1 MSMLRIR
8 TFGDP
13 VLREPALPVEEFDEA
28 LRRLSDDMV
37 VTMHEAP
44 GVGLAAPQVGRSLRL
59 IVFDVGE
66 DGPRAVANPVLR
78 DEWGDQLEE
87 EGCLSLPGLYYPV
100 SRAMK
105 VWAQGHDLDGR
116 EVTIEAEELLAR
128 VLQHE
133 VDHLNGVLFI
143 DRLDKEHRSQAMAA
157 IRDQA
162 LGLLPPAHDP
172 ARAL

>member
-1 MSMLRIR
+1 
-8 TFGDP
+8 
-13 VLREPALPVEEFDEA
+13 
-28 LRRLSDDMV
+28 
-37 VTMHEAP
+37 
-44 GVGLAAPQVGRSLRL
+44 
-59 IVFDVGE
+59 
-66 DGPRAVANPVLR
+66 
-78 DEWGDQLEE
+78 
-87 EGCLSLPGLYYPV
+87 V

-116 EVTIEAEELLAR
+116 EVTIQAEELLAR

>member
-1 MSMLRIR
+1 MSTLRIR

-13 VLREPALPVEEFDEA
+13 VLREPARPVEEFDEA

-66 DGPRAVANPVLR
+66 DGPRTVANPVLR

-116 EVTIEAEELLAR
+116 EVTIQAEELLAR